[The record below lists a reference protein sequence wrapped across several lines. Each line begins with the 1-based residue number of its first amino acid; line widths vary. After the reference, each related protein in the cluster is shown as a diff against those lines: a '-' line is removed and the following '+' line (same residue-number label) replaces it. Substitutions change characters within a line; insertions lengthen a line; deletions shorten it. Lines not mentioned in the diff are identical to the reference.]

1 MQAPNLSA
9 TYVNLIHSK
18 HKGKFD
24 IISLSLDKVYLEALI
39 LKQQKKFKLN
49 IFIKFLP
56 IE

>member
-9 TYVNLIHSK
+9 TSVNLIHSK

-49 IFIKFLP
+49 IFITFLP